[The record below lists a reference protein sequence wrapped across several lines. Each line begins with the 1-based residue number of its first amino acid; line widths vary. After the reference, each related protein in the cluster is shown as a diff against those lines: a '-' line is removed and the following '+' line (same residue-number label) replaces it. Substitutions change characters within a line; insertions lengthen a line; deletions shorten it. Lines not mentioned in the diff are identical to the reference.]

1 MSIFKKYYDLW
12 SNLSAEDLK
21 RVEQHE
27 RQIDITNETFTRYK
41 NDYIK
46 RIELMY
52 LPKSE
57 QPETYQIDKFL
68 KRYLAV
74 ELLKKE
80 NKKVRIKLWLWESPI
95 KIAIIVCLLIIVII
109 CIIIFFTVPGYT
121 SQLVSGLIGII
132 SGCFIGAAIF
142 LVE

>member
-12 SNLSAEDLK
+12 SNLSDEDIK

-27 RQIDITNETFTRYK
+27 SQIDITNETFTRYK

-46 RIELMY
+46 RIELMH
-52 LPKSE
+52 LLKSE
-57 QPETYQIDKFL
+57 QPETYQIDEFL

-80 NKKVRIKLWLWESPI
+80 NKKVSIKLWFWDSQT
-95 KIAIIVCLLIIVII
+95 KITIIACLLIIVII